1 MSLRIARR
9 FFGSLLSA
17 GVLVGIWQSGTVT
30 LFAQYVPVGPPVAV
44 NVGNLLNPAPSAIL
58 PLPPAPAQD
67 PVVQL
72 GRGYEGVTFLASNCN
87 CLPPD
92 TNAAVGNNFVVET
105 VNLELRIYDKTT
117 GAHLLDESLGTF
129 FGAVSGG
136 DPYVLYDDLADR
148 WYISAF
154 DTNDTGLFLAVSSDG
169 NPLHSFQTFHI
180 ANLGSPDY
188 QKPGFSKDA
197 IFISYN

>member
-1 MSLRIARR
+1 MSLRIVRK
-9 FFGSLLSA
+9 FFGPLLS
-17 GVLVGIWQSGTVT
+17 GGLLVGICQSGNVT
-30 LFAQYVPVGPPVAV
+30 LFAQHVPVGSPVPV
-44 NVGNLLNPAPSAIL
+44 QVGNLSNPAPSGIL

-67 PVVQL
+67 PGVQL
-72 GRGYEGVTFLASNCN
+72 GQGYDGVDFLDSHCG

-92 TNAAVGNNFVVET
+92 TNAAVGNNFIVET
-105 VNLELRIYDKTT
+105 VNVQLRIYDKTT

-169 NPLHSFQTFHI
+169 NPLHGFHLFHI
-180 ANLGSPDY
+180 ERLGRAVPE
-188 QKPGFSKDA
+188 PPRWVP
-197 IFISYN
+197 